1 MIFSE
6 CVGNL
11 NNREIYADK
20 IYLDIP
26 FYKETQECKKLL
38 LFTPKS
44 YQRRITWNNQKGEK
58 RKRLVSNCSLYSHTT
73 HLIIVQ
79 LVEWKNK
86 YSKSDEGQIYI

>member
-44 YQRRITWNNQKGEK
+44 YQRRIT
-58 RKRLVSNCSLYSHTT
+58 
-73 HLIIVQ
+73 
-79 LVEWKNK
+79 
-86 YSKSDEGQIYI
+86 